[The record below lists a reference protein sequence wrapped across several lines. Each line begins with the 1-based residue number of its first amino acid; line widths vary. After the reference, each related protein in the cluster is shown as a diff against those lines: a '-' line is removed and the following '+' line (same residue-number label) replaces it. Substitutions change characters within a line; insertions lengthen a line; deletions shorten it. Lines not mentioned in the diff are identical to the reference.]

1 MILAALSPARTP
13 SKSVNVEKLL
23 SLQKSSKHLSD
34 ADILSVAAEA
44 SAMKRQQAKFT
55 SNVSSLSIYNGYT

>member
-1 MILAALSPARTP
+1 M
-13 SKSVNVEKLL
+13 NVEKLL

-55 SNVSSLSIYNGYT
+55 SNVSSLYSYTGYT